1 MEKDLLKGNCQKVA
15 NHKSNNSL
23 SRQNLCIQCLCYVI
37 VDGFFSFSQAVI
49 EGKWPSNTTSSHMW
63 NKLRNFFAAVYELQR
78 LARLA
83 KNNKGGKRKFEFF
96 L

>member
-37 VDGFFSFSQAVI
+37 VDGFF
-49 EGKWPSNTTSSHMW
+49 
-63 NKLRNFFAAVYELQR
+63 LFFAGSNRGQMAFQHDQFTHVE
-78 LARLA
+78 
-83 KNNKGGKRKFEFF
+83 
-96 L
+96 